1 MRAACTEDEF
11 IEIWR
16 ELGSP
21 TLVAARLGISVTNV
35 YARRNAIQSRLKIEL
50 PTDDLKTRPSIVIP
64 PDHKR
69 VEATITGAVVIF
81 SDAHFYPGFD
91 GVGYQAL
98 LEVIKAVK
106 PKLRLS

>member
-1 MRAACTEDEF
+1 MRAACTEEEF

-50 PTDDLKTRPSIVIP
+50 PTDDLKTIS
-64 PDHKR
+64 
-69 VEATITGAVVIF
+69 
-81 SDAHFYPGFD
+81 
-91 GVGYQAL
+91 
-98 LEVIKAVK
+98 
-106 PKLRLS
+106 